1 MSRTSRQRLDDVL
14 EAIRKARV
22 ADERLRAADASGDL
36 ELVETAFDAVL
47 MNLMVIGESVKAL
60 PPEVLAREP
69 EVPWRDVM
77 GMRDRVGH
85 HYHRIVPE
93 IVHASVRRDLG
104 PLDAAVRRL
113 LAVPLPGD

>member
-1 MSRTSRQRLDDVL
+1 MTRSTLPIIVGTDGSPGATAAVDW
-14 EAIRKARV
+14 AAR
-22 ADERLRAADASGDL
+22 E
-36 ELVETAFDAVL
+36 AVL
-47 MNLMVIGESVKAL
+47 RRL
-60 PPEVLAREP
+60 PPDVLAREP